1 MALPDEQDSIKVGDA
16 DFSIEE
22 GIYSIQP
29 PGRLDPFAQW
39 ENFVFHSNYFCTCV
53 QYVIYNFVLAIFTTD
68 NLPLMFTFHLQIIHW
83 TVIITVIIIPL
94 LIGIDTAKP

>member
-29 PGRLDPFAQW
+29 PGRLDPFAQ
-39 ENFVFHSNYFCTCV
+39 
-53 QYVIYNFVLAIFTTD
+53 
-68 NLPLMFTFHLQIIHW
+68 
-83 TVIITVIIIPL
+83 
-94 LIGIDTAKP
+94 